1 MLKVTVELVP
11 FGLEDVR
18 RTISVI
24 EIANIG
30 GTREF
35 GDYRY
40 TIKSDRCGEVEG
52 SLEKF
57 DRNKGAI
64 ELLRVILNKEQL
76 EENK

>member
-1 MLKVTVELVP
+1 MLKITVELVP
-11 FGLEDVR
+11 FGLKDVR
-18 RTISVI
+18 RTIGVI
-24 EIANIG
+24 EIANVG

-35 GDYRY
+35 GDYKY
-40 TIKSDRCGEVEG
+40 IIKSDRCDEVKG

-64 ELLRVILNKEQL
+64 ELLRDILNKEQL